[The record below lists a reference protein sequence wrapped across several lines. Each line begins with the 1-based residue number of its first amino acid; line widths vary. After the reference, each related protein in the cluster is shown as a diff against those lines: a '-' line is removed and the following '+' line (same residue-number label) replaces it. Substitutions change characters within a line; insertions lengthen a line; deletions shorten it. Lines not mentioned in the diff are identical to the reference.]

1 MGGEPATTVV
11 SPREQEDHSWLEAGK
26 YIWGIPLMLLLFV
39 IVAAISP
46 VIVWV
51 YIWDKA
57 HSPATGNATADGTN
71 SRKRHDY
78 ARGYA
83 QGVEDTNSLR
93 RRAEEAER
101 EVERLRKELRD
112 SQQPTA

>member
-1 MGGEPATTVV
+1 MGGEPATTGV
-11 SPREQEDHSWLEAGK
+11 SPREHEEHSWLEAGK
-26 YIWGIPLMLLLFV
+26 YIWGIPLILLLFV

-46 VIVWV
+46 MLLWL

-57 HSPATGNATADGTN
+57 HSPASGNATADGTEF
-71 SRKRHDY
+71 RKCHDY

-83 QGVEDTNSLR
+83 QGVEDMNSLR

-101 EVERLRKELRD
+101 EVERLRKESRD
-112 SQQPTA
+112 SQ

>member
-1 MGGEPATTVV
+1 MGGEPATTAVL
-11 SPREQEDHSWLEAGK
+11 PREHEEHSCLEAGK

-46 VIVWV
+46 MLLWL

-57 HSPATGNATADGTN
+57 HSPASGNATADGMN
-71 SRKRHDY
+71 SRKCHDY
-78 ARGYA
+78 A
-83 QGVEDTNSLR
+83 QGAEDTNSLR

-112 SQQPTA
+112 SQ